1 MNETFFESIKRGFLA
16 LPTAIRAFIGISV
29 SMYLIQVVA
38 SLIPFQG
45 QPLNRWLIEALAFN
59 PEMPDV
65 FIQVWRFVTYIFLH
79 GSPFHLIFNMLW
91 LWWMG
96 RPVEERMGPRSFTAL
111 FLGAGIGGALLD
123 IPLSLMFGSAN
134 VIGASG
140 AVYGVLVAFAMLYP
154 TVPIMLFL
162 LPPLEARFV
171 VAGIIFIDVLFLGTG
186 DGVARIV
193 HLGGAGAGYLIMKA
207 YLNGADL
214 SAPLR
219 AIERLWLK
227 PASNRKKS
235 KSGTKHSN
243 LRSVFNRTKNSNEIS
258 DVDILEE
265 NESTELDLILE
276 KIAKSGYDGLTKREK
291 DRLFELSKKK

>member
-1 MNETFFESIKRGFLA
+1 MNESILDSIKRGFLA
-16 LPTAIRAFIGISV
+16 LPTAIRAFIGLSV
-29 SMYLIQVVA
+29 CMYLIQTIG
-38 SLIPFQG
+38 SLIPVQG
-45 QPLNRWLIEALAFN
+45 QNLNRWLIQWLAFN
-59 PEMPDV
+59 PQYPDV
-65 FIQVWRFVTYIFLH
+65 LIQAWRFFTYIFLH

-96 RPVEERMGPRSFTAL
+96 RPVEERLGPRSFTAL

-123 IPLSLMFGSAN
+123 IPLSLVFGSAN

-140 AVYGVLVAFAMLYP
+140 AVYGVMVAFAMLYP

-193 HLGGAGAGYLIMKA
+193 HLGGAAAGYLIMRV
-207 YLNGADL
+207 YLSGTDL
-214 SAPLR
+214 SAPIR
-219 AIERLWLK
+219 AIERLWME
-227 PASNRKKS
+227 PASSRKKHG
-235 KSGTKHSN
+235 SG
-243 LRSVFNRTKNSNEIS
+243 KNSSLRTVFHRSKNSQGIS

-265 NESTELDLILE
+265 SESNELDLILE

-291 DRLFELSKKK
+291 DRLFELSKRT